1 MRELVASFMFLGLLA
16 AGTRAE
22 AATVVINV
30 NSVAS
35 LYQAFV
41 TADATPANVYEVR
54 LAAGTY
60 RLSCPP
66 SGDTQ
71 ATSGSLKLTRGSV
84 TLIGADADEN
94 AAANFVIDGGW
105 SGTSGCSS
113 FFKVG
118 AAGPN
123 ATVFPTLD
131 VRGVT
136 LQNGNNTSALF
147 APIDLQY
154 ATFSLSASR
163 VRHTRA
169 RHNVFAG
176 GAIYAR
182 DARVTISR
190 SYIEDATT
198 EDATIVG
205 GCGGGVFAWGGAIYF
220 GDDGVSSNRPASILV
235 ISQSTIRTSKGC
247 RGGAVVYNSSPLSRF
262 FLLDSTIA
270 ENTAVIS
277 GGGLYLAGPGQAQI
291 YGNTIAKN
299 NAATPDDDPTHR
311 IERIGGGIAF
321 FQFSGA
327 LAIRGNIVAR
337 NTVVHPEFADGSPA
351 NGSDDCFFAR
361 TAPSSINASFNL
373 LGKQG
378 NCSFA
383 VGPLVGT
390 NNAPLNP
397 RLGPLESVPMVS
409 WSGTMPM
416 FNGLMPGSP
425 AIIAN
430 GGACQAQDQRGASRR
445 PTSCDLGA
453 YNTGCG
459 HDPCRTGSTL
469 GPSCGACVELICNLD
484 NFCCTSE
491 WDGICVGE
499 VNSMCGLSCQ

>member
-1 MRELVASFMFLGLLA
+1 MRGLVASFLFLGLLA
-16 AGTRAE
+16 VGTRAE
-22 AATVVINV
+22 AATVVVNV

-41 TADATPANVYEVR
+41 TADANPANVYEVR

-94 AAANFVIDGGW
+94 AAASFVIDGGW
-105 SGTSGCSS
+105 SGSSGCSS
-113 FFKVG
+113 FFKVA

-136 LQNGNNTSALF
+136 LQNGNNTSAF
-147 APIDLQY
+147 VAPIHVQY
-154 ATFSLSASR
+154 ATFSLSASH

-190 SYIEDATT
+190 SYLEDATT
-198 EDATIVG
+198 EDAVSPA
-205 GCGGGVFAWGGAIYF
+205 GCGGGVFAFGGAIYF
-220 GDDGVSSNRPASILV
+220 SDDGVSSNRPAPTMI
-235 ISQSTIRTSKGC
+235 ISQSTIRTSKAC
-247 RGGAVVYNSSPLSRF
+247 RGGAVAYESSALSRF

-277 GGGLYLAGPGQAQI
+277 GGGLYLAGPGQVLI
-291 YGNTIAKN
+291 LGSTIAKN
-299 NAATPDDDPTHR
+299 KAATFDDDTGSR

-321 FQFSGA
+321 FSASGA
-327 LAIRGNIVAR
+327 LGIRGNIVAQ
-337 NTVVHPEFADGSPA
+337 NTVGHPEHADGTPA
-351 NGSDDCFFAR
+351 PGSDDCFITR
-361 TAPSSINASFNL
+361 TPPSSINASFNL

-397 RLGPLESVPMVS
+397 RLGPLEGVPMVS
-409 WSGTMPM
+409 WSGTVPM

-425 AIIAN
+425 AFIAN

-469 GPSCGACVELICNLD
+469 GPLCSECVELICNLD

-491 WDGICVGE
+491 WDGICVSE
-499 VNSMCGLSCQ
+499 VSSMCGLSCQ

>member
-1 MRELVASFMFLGLLA
+1 MRGLVASFLFLGLLA
-16 AGTRAE
+16 VGTRAE

-41 TADATPANVYEVR
+41 TADANPANVYQVR

-60 RLSCPP
+60 RLPCPP

-71 ATSGSLKLTRGSV
+71 TTSGSLKLTRGSV

-94 AAANFVIDGGW
+94 AAASFVIDGGW
-105 SGTSGCSS
+105 SGTSRCSS

-123 ATVFPTLD
+123 ATVFPSLD

-136 LQNGNNTSALF
+136 LQNGNNTSASL
-147 APIDLQY
+147 APIEVRY

-163 VRHTRA
+163 VRHTQA
-169 RHNVFAG
+169 KHGVFGG
-176 GAIYAR
+176 GAIFAV
-182 DARVTISR
+182 DARVTVSR
-190 SYIEDATT
+190 SYLEDGTAEDA
-198 EDATIVG
+198 VSG
-205 GCGGGVFAWGGAIYF
+205 QGCGGGVFGYGGSIYF
-220 GDDGVSSNRPASILV
+220 SDDGVSSNRPSPTLI
-235 ISQSTIRTSKGC
+235 ISQSTIRTSQAC
-247 RGGAVVYNSSPLSRF
+247 RGGAVAYDSSPLSRF
-262 FLLDSTIA
+262 YLLDSTIA
-270 ENTAVIS
+270 ENTAVIL
-277 GGGLYLAGPGQAQI
+277 GGGLYLAKQGQAQI
-291 YGNTIAKN
+291 FGSTIAKN
-299 NAATPDDDPTHR
+299 KAATHDDDPASK
-311 IERIGGGIAF
+311 IDRIGGGIAF
-321 FQFSGA
+321 YEFTGG
-327 LAIRGNIVAR
+327 LAMRGNIVAQ
-337 NTVVHPEFADGSPA
+337 NTVMDPKHENGTPA
-351 NGSDDCFFAR
+351 PGSDDCFIAR
-361 TAPSSINASFNL
+361 AAPSSINTSFNL

-383 VGPLVGT
+383 TGPLVGT

-397 RLGPLESVPMVS
+397 RLGPLENVPMVS
-409 WSGTMPM
+409 WSGTVPM
-416 FNGLMPGSP
+416 FNGFMPGSP

-430 GGACQAQDQRGASRR
+430 GGSCQAQDQRGASRR

-459 HDPCRTGSTL
+459 HDPCQTGSAL
-469 GPSCGACVELICNLD
+469 GPSCSECVELICNLD

-499 VNSMCGLSCQ
+499 VNSFCGLSCQ